1 LKTIKF
7 SVDASLLQELGER
20 LIGQPH
26 IALAEM
32 VKNSYDADATVCAL
46 TFEPDS
52 IEIVDNGHG
61 MTFDDFKRFW
71 MRVGTTHKVDERRS
85 RKYKRPFT
93 GSKGLGRLAAQFL
106 ADEMTIETRPTDAR
120 GIEAELNWGHV
131 VRGDDL
137 ISVEVPWR
145 PLGQSVVFADGS
157 ETGTRIVLKRL
168 KGGWS
173 SSELEALGNELWRLR
188 SPFGREAPT
197 GSRDPGFS
205 IEVDAPEVV
214 NAKETFDAGLQR
226 VFSNW
231 RARITGSIESG
242 MTDRQGTVSVEFK
255 AGHGASRAQTFTQS
269 FKLPL
274 RGDKVVN
281 LDRVKFQILVFNLK
295 GRQTAGVQVGELRD
309 YLEEYGN
316 VALYDGGFRLP
327 YYGSGRNDVTGQD
340 WLGLAADQGRRIT
353 ISELLPPKLRVA
365 DKYMLDLPAPGRIF
379 GAVEVDTGHERQV
392 GEATKRSPG
401 SWLEIQPGRDR
412 LRDNSAFQQLRD
424 FVRYSVDFYAN
435 RYRFRTASEADLM
448 RDKEPPS
455 AKQNRALETIQR
467 HAAQMPPAAFKAITR
482 EVSEAV
488 DASRRQEENLD
499 RRAALLAP
507 LASAGMLSLSLNHE
521 LVRESRILNQLAR
534 TVRDLNET
542 YHDERL
548 AKLSEELTEVRRR
561 LRSIQD
567 IFGPLLGNTD
577 LQAGERLKV
586 RAVVSEATRAMKPL
600 LPGIEIEVGRDEH
613 ELRFPLGSFAEWSAI
628 IQNALTNAWDA
639 MLSATERR
647 VEFRLAQRGRQG
659 SLTISDTG
667 VGLGVSLTEANR
679 RFFEPFERQGRA
691 EPARRSIAFGGQG
704 LGLSIVRMIATRRNA
719 EVAFVEPVDGYSTSL
734 ELSWRT

>member
-1 LKTIKF
+1 MKTIKF

-32 VKNSYDADATVCAL
+32 VKNSYDADATVCTL
-46 TFEPDS
+46 TFASDS

-61 MTFDDFKRFW
+61 MAFDDFKRFW

-106 ADEMTIETRPTDAR
+106 ADEMTIETRPVDAR
-120 GIEAELNWGHV
+120 GIEANLNWAKV
-131 VRGDDL
+131 ARGRDL
-137 ISVEVPWR
+137 ISVEVPWS
-145 PLGQSVVFADGS
+145 PLAQSATFADGS
-157 ETGTRIVLKRL
+157 KVGTRIVLRRL
-168 KGGWS
+168 KGEWTS
-173 SSELEALGNELWRLR
+173 TELRALGNELWRLR
-188 SPFGREAPT
+188 SPFGRET
-197 GSRDPGFS
+197 QVGSRDPGFS
-205 IEVDAPEVV
+205 IEVDAPEV
-214 NAKETFDAGLQR
+214 ADARKTFDAGLER

-242 MTDRQGTVSVEFK
+242 MTERVATVSVEFK
-255 AGHGASRAQTFTQS
+255 AGYGASRAQTFSQS

-274 RGDKVVN
+274 RGGKIVN
-281 LDRVKFQILVFNLK
+281 LDKVKFQILVFNLK
-295 GRQTAGVQVGELRD
+295 GRQTAGLQVGELRE

-353 ISELLPPKLRVA
+353 VSELLPAKLRVA
-365 DKYMLDLPAPGRIF
+365 DRYMLDLPAPGRIF
-379 GAVEVDTGHERQV
+379 GAVEVDTGHERQA
-392 GEATKRSPG
+392 GEANARAPG

-412 LRDNSAFQQLRD
+412 LRDNPAFQQLRD

-435 RYRFRTASEADLM
+435 RYRYRTESQAELM

-467 HAAQMPPAAFKAITR
+467 HAAQMPPVVFKTITR

-507 LASAGMLSLSLNHE
+507 LASAGMLALSLNHE

-534 TVRDLNET
+534 AIRELSQSFE
-542 YHDERL
+542 DERL
-548 AKLSEELTEVRRR
+548 AKLAEQLTDVRHR

-567 IFGPLLGNTD
+567 VFGPLLEDRD

-586 RAVVSEATRAMKPL
+586 RAVVLELTRAMRPL
-600 LPGIEIEVGRDEH
+600 LPGVEFLVSKDEDD
-613 ELRFPLGSFAEWSAI
+613 LRFPLGSLAEWNAI

-639 MLSATERR
+639 MLSSQERK
-647 VEFRLAQRGRQG
+647 VHFLLAQKGRQA
-659 SLTISDTG
+659 SLTVSDTG
-667 VGLGVSLTEANR
+667 VGLGVGIDEANR
-679 RFFEPFERQGRA
+679 RFFEPFEREMKTDAG
-691 EPARRSIAFGGQG
+691 RRSIAFGGQG
-704 LGLSIVRMIATRRNA
+704 LGLSIVRMIATRRSA
-719 EVAFVEPVDGYSTSL
+719 EVAFVDPLDGYSTSL
-734 ELSWRT
+734 QISWRS